1 MLLWACWRSHNMG
14 ISKQAAVNMNV
25 IDNVLGNDGIIQTNG
40 KIVTENVTIDT
51 NTNAMSIGPIEIDD
65 NVTIT
70 VNGSFTVV

>member
-1 MLLWACWRSHNMG
+1 MG

>member
-1 MLLWACWRSHNMG
+1 MG

-25 IDNVLGNDGIIQTNG
+25 VDNVLGNDGIIQTNG
-40 KIVTENVTIDT
+40 KVVTENVTIDT

-70 VNGSFTVV
+70 VNGNFTVV

>member
-1 MLLWACWRSHNMG
+1 MG
-14 ISKQAAVNMNV
+14 ISKKAAVNMNV

-40 KIVTENVTIDT
+40 KVVTENVTIDT

-70 VNGSFTVV
+70 VNGNFTVV

>member
-1 MLLWACWRSHNMG
+1 MG

-70 VNGSFTVV
+70 VNGNFTVV

>member
-1 MLLWACWRSHNMG
+1 MG

-40 KIVTENVTIDT
+40 KVVTENVTIDT

-70 VNGSFTVV
+70 VNGNFTVV